1 MKRLYKVIADK
12 FLLFLDWM
20 SPFDRVVCGEYN
32 GTYFFYSF
40 LLVIVLVLVDNIIY
54 N

>member
-1 MKRLYKVIADK
+1 MKWISNVVADK

-32 GTYFFYSF
+32 GTYSFYSF
-40 LLVIVLVLVDNIIY
+40 LLVYSISISGRYLN
-54 N
+54 